1 MAMDAREKEAIQAV
15 VERLTDAYIT
25 TRTPEEIEAA
35 VTEAHASFKDRPVRE
50 FVPVL
55 VERKARAA
63 LDNEAS
69 TRE

>member
-1 MAMDAREKEAIQAV
+1 MDAGEEEAIQAV
-15 VERLTDAYIT
+15 VERLTDADST

-35 VTEAHASFKDRPVRE
+35 VAEAHASFKDRPVRD

-63 LDNEAS
+63 LDNPS
-69 TRE
+69 TTE